1 VEALREIAI
10 VARAETGRT
19 FRSARIIVL
28 FVLYAM
34 FSGLVLLVVGA
45 VANAINQQIQERLD
59 QTGAGAAQGEEVLGE
74 LRRGFLGVLV
84 NADPAMIEA
93 LGQIPLVVLIV
104 FKLTLFFLP
113 AYVALMGFDQVS
125 GEVGSKSIRYLTIRA
140 RRSSVLF
147 GKFAAQAAVLLALVL
162 AIDVAVF
169 AYARGTNEAFGGS
182 AMLAALLRFCLAA
195 IVFSLAYLSLT
206 TLCSTLFRSPAVSL
220 VFNFIALFALWLV
233 NAVGMAGVR
242 YEMTAD
248 GMREQVTSALAY
260 LRYFTPSHYSNGL
273 LHPAFGPFAASAGA
287 FAGFAAL
294 FLIGAWAVMRARDV

>member
-10 VARAETGRT
+10 VARAEASRT

-45 VANAINQQIQERLD
+45 IANAINEQIQERLD
-59 QTGAGAAQGEEVLGE
+59 QAGAEAAQGEQMLGE
-74 LRRGFLGVLV
+74 IRKGVLGVLV
-84 NADPAMIEA
+84 EADPAMIEA
-93 LGQIPLVVLIV
+93 LGRIPLVVLIV

-113 AYVALMGFDQVS
+113 AYVALMGFDQMS
-125 GEVGSKSIRYLTIRA
+125 GEVGSKSIRYLTVRA

-147 GKFAAQAAVLLALVL
+147 GKFAAQATVLLALVL
-162 AIDVAVF
+162 AIDAATF
-169 AYARGTNEAFGGS
+169 AYARATNETFGW
-182 AMLAALLRFCLAA
+182 AVMLSGLLRFWLAA

-206 TLCSTLFRSPAVSL
+206 ALCSTLFRSPAVTL

-242 YEMTAD
+242 YEMTSE
-248 GMREQVTSALAY
+248 GMREQVVSWIAY
-260 LRYFTPSHYSNGL
+260 IRYLTPSHYSNGL
-273 LHPAFGPFAASAGA
+273 LHPAFAPFAASAGA
-287 FAGFAAL
+287 LVGFTAL
-294 FLIGAWAVMRARDV
+294 FLFGAWAVLRARDV